1 MQGMKASWRR
11 AALIGGV
18 GLTVTASGL
27 LYLGVRESAQ
37 EASDLDQQLST
48 ASQNSATL
56 LSEFFDRAVGSD
68 LQLASAPA
76 FTRVYTT
83 PGSLESKIERE
94 SGAVQNIQ
102 QNLAAIGRVYPGA
115 VSEACY
121 IDIATG
127 REIARVVDGVA
138 APPKDLSPDE
148 KAAPFFDE
156 ASVQPEDIPF
166 QSAPYVSEDTDLWVV
181 ATATPIWID
190 GRPTAIAHFEVSIES
205 LRQAL
210 VAGQSGAQ
218 VRVVDQHSGRVVI
231 DGDKPQGLEGN
242 LGNASDVTFIDHDV
256 QAGLTSLAG
265 ERVSTTSMPDGRTLT
280 ASNVNKWLITAS
292 ANQVETG
299 IIASLTPLIVGLFAL
314 GVPLLVIGVVS
325 TIRSW
330 RRDRREQE
338 RVRLERDVLDTRMQ
352 ELSEALARAASGDL
366 SVTVDVDLGDE
377 RMTSLAQ
384 GFDTTL
390 THLRALVL
398 QAQVSGDR
406 LAQSATELRAT
417 AAQQA
422 AAASE
427 QSTSV
432 TETTA
437 TVEELAATAAQ
448 IADTATVVA
457 ESARETLTLTSEGLE
472 AVHDSVSAIGRITD
486 TVDSIS
492 TSSTALGDKVSEI
505 GRILMLI
512 DELSEQTNLLALN
525 AAIEA
530 ARAGEHGRGFAV
542 VAAEVRKLAE
552 RAQESTA
559 QIQGLV
565 TEIQAYTQT
574 TVLASEAGSREA
586 NRGVEVAGAAS
597 QALDRIAGMVDSTT
611 TAVAEISVATQQQRS
626 ASEQVVQ
633 AMEQVAD
640 MSQAFA
646 AGSQQ
651 TAASASEITELAGEF
666 SVAIAQFDLSADE
679 AAPVPSPAQHAAE
692 LDTEREP
699 QSEAVPD
706 AELQQQPVDLP

>member
-1 MQGMKASWRR
+1 MKASWRR
-11 AALIGGV
+11 AALICGV

-37 EASDLDQQLST
+37 EASDLDQQL
-48 ASQNSATL
+48 ASASEGSAIL

-68 LQLASAPA
+68 VQLAFEPA
-76 FTRVYTT
+76 FARVYER
-83 PGSLESKIERE
+83 PGSLESKINRNVP
-94 SGAVQNIQ
+94 AVQNVQ
-102 QNLAAIGRVYPGA
+102 RSLASVALVYPGA

-127 REIARVVDGVA
+127 REIARVVDGEVA
-138 APPKDLSPDE
+138 PIGDLSLDE
-148 KAAPFFDE
+148 SEASFFDP
-156 ASVQPEDIPF
+156 AAAQPVGVPF
-166 QSAPYVSEDTDLWVV
+166 QSTPYVSEDTGLWVV
-181 ATATPIWID
+181 ATATPVAVD
-190 GRPTAIAHFEVSIES
+190 GKPVAIAHFEVSIES
-205 LRQAL
+205 LRLAL
-210 VAGQSGAQ
+210 VAADSGTHI
-218 VRVVDQHSGRVVI
+218 RVVDALSGKVVI
-231 DGDKPQGLEGN
+231 DGDKPQQPEGN
-242 LGNASDVTFIDHDV
+242 LGNAADITFIDHDI
-256 QAGLTSLAG
+256 QPGMTSVDG
-265 ERVSTTSMPDGRTLT
+265 DRVSMTTMPRGRTL
-280 ASNVNKWLITAS
+280 AAQNVNNWLVTAS
-292 ANQVETG
+292 APSVATG
-299 IIASLTPLIVGLFAL
+299 IVGNLTPLVLVLFAL
-314 GVPLLVIGVVS
+314 GIPLLVLGVIEAVHS
-325 TIRSW
+325 RRSS
-330 RRDRREQE
+330 RREQA

-377 RMTSLAQ
+377 RMTALAQ

-457 ESARETLTLTSEGLE
+457 ESARETLTLTSEGLD

-486 TVDSIS
+486 TVDTIS

-633 AMEQVAD
+633 AMGQVAD

-666 SVAIAQFDLSADE
+666 SVAIAQFDLSAEDVTPDLSRTKPASE
-679 AAPVPSPAQHAAE
+679 PSSDPASDTQTVTAE
-692 LDTEREP
+692 T
-699 QSEAVPD
+699 S
-706 AELQQQPVDLP
+706 